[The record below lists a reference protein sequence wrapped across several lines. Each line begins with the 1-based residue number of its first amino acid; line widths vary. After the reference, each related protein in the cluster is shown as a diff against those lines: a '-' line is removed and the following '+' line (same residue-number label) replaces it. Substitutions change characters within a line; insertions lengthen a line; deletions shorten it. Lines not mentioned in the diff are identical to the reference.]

1 MSTVLPVVLWYWYT
15 HTRTLKEAGRS
26 FFFLQD
32 FFSPRTYFSRLLM
45 AYVRIY
51 KNSTRNME
59 KFQLFSMSIVSILIF
74 LSFSSNRGCNG
85 FVPKLSSATW
95 TFRRISQ
102 TRMSTARASN
112 TASSSSSSS
121 SKPYRKK
128 KLQTFARYLEVECWK
143 RQELRNLEPVL
154 LGISAA
160 CKQINRIVQRAQT
173 DDLYG
178 VASDPITGMPLE
190 ENIQGEVQQQL
201 DVLTNVI
208 LMQSLCGCSDAV
220 AAVASEEEDVPRC
233 CRDVVGGTRASSDIN
248 SQQQQQYVACFD
260 PLDGSK
266 NIDSSLPVGTIF
278 GIYRMPPGSV
288 ATADPQSF
296 LLRGDA
302 HLVAAGYCLY
312 SATTVLVL
320 TLGSGVD
327 GFTLDPDNGLFLHT
341 HRDIRIPSSG
351 NIYSFNE
358 AYVSEFESPVQ
369 RYLES
374 LKSGNSMTGK
384 RCNARYVGSLVAD
397 CHNILLNGGI
407 FGYPSTTTNPNGKLR
422 LLYESVPMAMI
433 MEQAGG
439 AASTAYGRILDI
451 CPSSIHQRVPTFLGS
466 IDNVFELDQF
476 HKYYS
481 DEDGN
486 KPNVQS
492 IDYYI
497 QHMT

>member
-1 MSTVLPVVLWYWYT
+1 MKQLLSIL
-15 HTRTLKEAGRS
+15 HHNCIN
-26 FFFLQD
+26 
-32 FFSPRTYFSRLLM
+32 TYF
-45 AYVRIY
+45 
-51 KNSTRNME
+51 
-59 KFQLFSMSIVSILIF
+59 LFSASKSIVFIKIFILIATSF
-74 LSFSSNRGCNG
+74 LCYCNG
-85 FVPKLSSATW
+85 FFIQLPPTVSLAPIRALHPRATGLGRVAQLKIKAATSIASSTSSE
-95 TFRRISQ
+95 T
-102 TRMSTARASN
+102 N
-112 TASSSSSSS
+112 SSSSSSS
-121 SKPYRKK
+121 STNKPYRKK

-154 LGISAA
+154 LGISSA

-178 VASDPITGMPLE
+178 VAFDQETGLPLE
-190 ENIQGEVQQQL
+190 ENVQGEVQQQL

-220 AAVASEEEDVPRC
+220 AAVASEEENVPRC
-233 CRDVVGGTRASSDIN
+233 CRDVLSGVTVNNHQLSPPKKS
-248 SQQQQQYVACFD
+248 QQYVACFD

-266 NIDSSLPVGTIF
+266 NIDASLPVGTIF

-288 ATADPQSF
+288 ASADPESF

-351 NIYSFNE
+351 SIYSFNE
-358 AYVSEFESPVQ
+358 AHVSEFDLPVQ
-369 RYLES
+369 KYLES
-374 LKSGNSMTGK
+374 LKSGNMPGNK
-384 RCNARYVGSLVAD
+384 RPSARYIGSLVAD
-397 CHNILLNGGI
+397 VHNILINGGI
-407 FGYPSTTTNPNGKLR
+407 FGYPSTAANPNGKLR

-481 DEDGN
+481 SSKNGTDDGRA
-486 KPNVQS
+486 VQS